1 MGGCPY
7 FYPHPSP
14 PRTRRGSGV
23 AWFPLFTGG
32 TCRRGLLLRPCL
44 RLLLPAR
51 LRLLLLPTC
60 LGLLLPACLRLL
72 LPARLRLL
80 LLPACLRLLLPARL
94 RLLLPACLRLLPRP
108 LHQTLI
114 VPLRNLAVG

>member
-7 FYPHPSP
+7 FYPHPCP

-44 RLLLPAR
+44 RLLLPA
-51 LRLLLLPTC
+51 C
-60 LGLLLPACLRLL
+60 
-72 LPARLRLL
+72 LRLL
-80 LLPACLRLLLPARL
+80 LLPACLRLLLPACL
-94 RLLLPACLRLLPRP
+94 RLLLPACLGLLLPACLGLLLPACLGLLPRP

>member
-1 MGGCPY
+1 MGGCVY
-7 FYPHPSP
+7 FYPHPNP
-14 PRTRRGSGV
+14 PRTRRGSSV

-32 TCRRGLLLRPCL
+32 TCRRGLLL
-44 RLLLPAR
+44 PA
-51 LRLLLLPTC
+51 C

-72 LPARLRLL
+72 LTPCLGLL
-80 LLPACLRLLLPARL
+80 Q
-94 RLLLPACLRLLPRP
+94 RP

>member
-14 PRTRRGSGV
+14 PRTRKGSGV

-32 TCRRGLLLRPCL
+32 TCRRG
-44 RLLLPAR
+44 
-51 LRLLLLPTC
+51 
-60 LGLLLPACLRLL
+60 
-72 LPARLRLL
+72 

-94 RLLLPACLRLLPRP
+94 RLLLPACLRLLLTPCLRLLPRP